1 MPRRS
6 LFALLLVP
14 HLLVAQMPAVEA
26 RAYALLGSSGDTV
39 LVERWL
45 AHGGTI
51 RSEQRPRT
59 GRLTEWR
66 LDEDPEAMLERLTTS
81 EPTEVVSVPG
91 LALAR
96 FGVAGELRS
105 RRATSAGSALLAP
118 GSLAVLQRQLQRA
131 DVQGDIWYN
140 GHWFT
145 PTVRL
150 LGETLVLDTLRVWA
164 IGVDSFR
171 IESAEWRLR
180 VAVDANSIVLGGQGT
195 LDGVAV
201 RLRRLPD
208 QRAADAWPVDRVS
221 SDVPSGAMWRAR
233 DFAVVAA
240 GGVTLGGT
248 LTMPVSPGPHQAVLL
263 LSGSGAQNR
272 DGRTMLGYRPLREI
286 AEALAARGIASLRLD
301 DRGVGASGGEYA
313 SRTIAELADDAT
325 RALRALAATSGVD
338 AEALGLVGHSEGA
351 LVAMQAIANGAD
363 AKVLVLLASPSRPGR
378 EIIALQQRYGATRM
392 VRDSAPDRQP
402 ALIEALLQGSS
413 EAVEALRRDSRG
425 FRVLLDFDPLRVA
438 RRIRVPTLLLHGEQ
452 DAQVPVAQ
460 AVELAGVLQR
470 AGAIVTVE
478 RIAGVN
484 HLFLADPVGDP
495 AGYLLLPARTVAP
508 AVLALLA
515 DWLEARLP

>member
-1 MPRRS
+1 MLRC
-6 LFALLLVP
+6 ALLALMLSP
-14 HLLVAQMPAVEA
+14 VALPAQAVEA
-26 RAYALLGSSGDTV
+26 RAYALLGSGGDTV

-45 AHGGTI
+45 ARGGTI

-59 GRLTEWR
+59 GRLVEWR
-66 LDEDPEAMLERLTTS
+66 LDEDPEASLERLTTT
-81 EPTEVVSVPG
+81 EPTEVVSIPG
-91 LALAR
+91 LAIAR
-96 FGVAGELRS
+96 FGAAGEPRA
-105 RRATSAGSALLAP
+105 RRVTPPGSALLAP
-118 GSLAVLQRQLQRA
+118 RSLAVLQRQLHRA

-150 LGETLVLDTLRVWA
+150 RGETLVLDTLRVWA

-180 VAVDANSIVLGGQGT
+180 VAVDANSIVLGGEGT
-195 LDGVAV
+195 LDGTAV

-208 QRAADAWPVDRVS
+208 RLAADAWPVERGS
-221 SDVPSGAMWRAR
+221 FEAPTSATWRAR
-233 DFAVVAA
+233 DFAVAAA

-248 LTMPVSPGPHQAVLL
+248 LTMPTSPGPHQAVLL
-263 LSGSGAQNR
+263 LSGSGAQDR

-286 AEALAARGIASLRLD
+286 AEALALRGIASLRLD
-301 DRGVGASGGEYA
+301 DRGVGASGGEYG

-338 AEALGLVGHSEGA
+338 AEALGMVGHSEGA
-351 LVAMQAIANGAD
+351 LVAMQAVANGAD
-363 AKVLVLLASPSRPGR
+363 AKVLVLLASPSSPGR
-378 EIIALQQRYGATRM
+378 EIIALQQRYGAARM

-452 DAQVPVAQ
+452 DAQVPVVQ
-460 AVELAGVLQR
+460 AEELAVALRR
-470 AGAIVTVE
+470 AGAVATVE
-478 RIAGVN
+478 RLVGVN
-484 HLFLADPVGDP
+484 HLFLADPLGDP
-495 AGYLLLPARTVAP
+495 AGYLLLPTRTLSP
-508 AVLALLA
+508 AVLTILA